1 MEFPDDL
8 YYSKEH
14 TWVRLA
20 GGRAVIGITDHAQK
34 ELGEIVFVDLPEE
47 GVQIEKAE
55 VFGTLESSKTVAELY
70 APISGEVVNANRDLD
85 EEPTLLN
92 DDPYGNGWLVTME
105 IDDPDEVE
113 GLLNSVEYENFLEKR
128 DAKKE
133 TKKETTG

>member
-1 MEFPDDL
+1 MEYPEDL

-34 ELGEIVFVDLPEE
+34 ELGEIVFVDFPEE

-70 APISGEVVNANRDLD
+70 APVSGEVMSANRDLE

-92 DDPYGNGWLVTME
+92 DDPYGNGWLITME

-113 GLLNSVEYENFLEKR
+113 GLLNSVEYENYLE
-128 DAKKE
+128 KKE
-133 TKKETTG
+133 TKKETKG